1 MADDLWALNGQLPS
15 PPNAR
20 PRSTDRLAAIDGAL
34 RVLAPSAFGS
44 GTYDANKVTQYAT
57 KFEHWLTSA
66 ENEQDAQFRRV
77 VLLMVCDKAGENTPA
92 DQVRAIAKD
101 LHRYVTRR

>member
-1 MADDLWALNGQLPS
+1 MANDWWPLNGQLPS

-20 PRSTDRLAAIDGAL
+20 PRSTDRLAAADGAL

-44 GTYDANKVTQYAT
+44 GTYDTTEVIRYAT
-57 KFEHWLTSA
+57 KFEDWLTRA
-66 ENEQDAQFRRV
+66 QDEQDGQLRRV
-77 VLLMVCDKAGENTPA
+77 VLLMVCDKAPENTSA
-92 DQVRAIAKD
+92 DRVRALAKD